1 VLGGRQIG
9 ILSMLNQTM
18 DTSRLRL
25 LSLSDLLDP
34 ISSTAFLEEYL
45 GQQMLHI
52 PGRPDKFEHLLSW
65 SVLSEI
71 LTYGQIQPGRFR
83 LMRNGELIPFESYVK
98 SEDRRS
104 FQIPHLSATHLGQHL
119 REGATLILDSI
130 DHFYAPICFLT
141 QRLERALNRH
151 VQANMYAGWR
161 ESPGLNLHWDRH
173 DAFILQVSGRKHW
186 QLYGE
191 TRRFPLEPD
200 ISPCEEPES
209 GPIWQGMLS
218 AGDVLYIPRGCWHI
232 ATPCDEPTLHLTVGF
247 KAPSGSDMTHW
258 LADQLKCHEVMRKDL
273 PVSASR
279 AKMLAHFSEIRDA
292 IVAACMDEE
301 LLDRF
306 LADLELKAKPRS
318 VIQLSLVMSEDLPSS
333 EASLIC
339 MMTPRHVR
347 AQSMGDGQATIRFDD
362 KSVMFL
368 EEALPVLEY
377 LESVAPVSI
386 REFYERFGDAFGLD
400 VLREFLRDLAKQ
412 GIVAF
417 EESNTSGLSN

>member
-1 VLGGRQIG
+1 
-9 ILSMLNQTM
+9 
-18 DTSRLRL
+18 
-25 LSLSDLLDP
+25 
-34 ISSTAFLEEYL
+34 
-45 GQQMLHI
+45 
-52 PGRPDKFEHLLSW
+52 
-65 SVLSEI
+65 
-71 LTYGQIQPGRFR
+71 
-83 LMRNGELIPFESYVK
+83 
-98 SEDRRS
+98 
-104 FQIPHLSATHLGQHL
+104 
-119 REGATLILDSI
+119 
-130 DHFYAPICFLT
+130 
-141 QRLERALNRH
+141 
-151 VQANMYAGWR
+151 
-161 ESPGLNLHWDRH
+161 
-173 DAFILQVSGRKHW
+173 
-186 QLYGE
+186 
-191 TRRFPLEPD
+191 
-200 ISPCEEPES
+200 
-209 GPIWQGMLS
+209 
-218 AGDVLYIPRGCWHI
+218 
-232 ATPCDEPTLHLTVGF
+232 
-247 KAPSGSDMTHW
+247 
-258 LADQLKCHEVMRKDL
+258 
-273 PVSASR
+273 
-279 AKMLAHFSEIRDA
+279 MLAHFSEIRDA